1 MPQNDGK
8 VHKLNIPLADD
19 VNITELADK
28 YDFVGREIRNA
39 VVKACVKA
47 AMNNKNIVEQS
58 DFIVACEIILK
69 EKEDLAKAKDYTNG
83 KDFPLQDAIKKA
95 IADKV
100 KKSEEQNIKT
110 DSHLITHEFGSVE
123 REKVI

>member
-1 MPQNDGK
+1 MQSVSKEKD
-8 VHKLNIPLADD
+8 
-19 VNITELADK
+19 
-28 YDFVGREIRNA
+28 DFVGREIRNA

-58 DFIVACEIILK
+58 DFMVACEIIAK

-83 KDFPLQDAIKKA
+83 KDSPLQDVIKKA

-100 KKSEEQNIKT
+100 KKSEEQNTKT
-110 DSHLITHEFGSVE
+110 DSHLITHEFGSAESEVCI
-123 REKVI
+123 K